1 MRKGKYMTQEEMAA
15 MIQNGASE
23 YIVPLWEAVEKLVYM
38 IARKYYYGHQEIC
51 AKAGVE
57 EQDLL
62 QESFFGFL
70 LAVQY
75 FKPDS
80 GCKFTSFLDLPL
92 KNCFNDMCGMRTQR
106 DRKDPVNSAVNIE
119 KPIGEE
125 DITLLDMLEDPA
137 AAQEFSSLEA
147 GMDNKMLHDVLEKC
161 LDTLKPVEANT
172 VRMRFYEGLT
182 LEEVGKRLGVSR
194 NMARSREADGLRNL
208 RRGESGKMLK
218 PWRADIIS
226 TSYHLGGLGKW
237 KNTHTSSTEWAV
249 LQMDEREK
257 DLYRKY
263 GYL

>member
-1 MRKGKYMTQEEMAA
+1 MMRKGKYMTQEEMAA

-106 DRKDPVNSAVNIE
+106 DRKDPVNSAVSIDM
-119 KPIGEE
+119 PIGE
-125 DITLLDMLEDPA
+125 DGITLADTVPDPA
-137 AAQEFSSLEA
+137 AEDDFFSLEA
-147 GMDNKMLHDVLEKC
+147 RLDQQRLRSDLDEC
-161 LDTLKPVEANT
+161 LSKLPPLQAEAI
-172 VRMRFYEGLT
+172 RARFYDNLSCRAAGE
-182 LEEVGKRLGVSR
+182 KLGVTWSTIR
-194 NMARSREADGLRNL
+194 AREADGLRNL
-208 RRGESGKMLK
+208 RRGANIHRLRKYREE
-218 PWRADIIS
+218 IIS
-226 TSYHLGGLGKW
+226 SAIHGTGFFAWDKHR
-237 KNTHTSSTEWAV
+237 TSSVEYAV
-249 LQMDEREK
+249 LRLEALEER
-257 DLYRKY
+257 L
-263 GYL
+263 